1 MANTDDARPK
11 YRSELGIIADILDA
25 ISSSGRQGINVSA
38 VSRIANVSYN
48 TINQKC
54 QKLASVGF
62 VESQKNSNKTIYFI
76 TPSGFEFLQRL
87 RGFTETIRS
96 MNIRC

>member
-1 MANTDDARPK
+1 MDDARPK

-25 ISSSGRQGINVSA
+25 IASSGRQGINVSA

-62 VESQKNSNKTIYFI
+62 VESQRIVTRQYTLSHHQA
-76 TPSGFEFLQRL
+76 SSFLERL